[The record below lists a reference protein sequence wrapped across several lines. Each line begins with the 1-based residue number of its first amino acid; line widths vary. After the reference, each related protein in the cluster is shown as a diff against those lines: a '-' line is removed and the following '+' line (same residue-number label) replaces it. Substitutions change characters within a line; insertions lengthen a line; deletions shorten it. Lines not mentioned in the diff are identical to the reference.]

1 MFEISVRSHFSAAHR
16 LVGHEGACAHLHGH
30 NWEVEVFVAGERLN
44 AIGVLVDFRHV
55 KTALQEVMSTL
66 DHRDL
71 NALPELG
78 PGNPTSENLA
88 RHLFE
93 ALAARLD
100 APGCRVAR
108 VRVSET
114 PGTSATYHVAPPD
127 R

>member
-44 AIGVLVDFRHV
+44 SIGVLVDFRHV
-55 KTALQEVMSTL
+55 KTALQEVLGSL

-71 NALPELG
+71 NALSDLG
-78 PGNPTSENLA
+78 AANPTSENLA

-93 ALAARLD
+93 SLSARLNR
-100 APGCRVAR
+100 PGIHVVR

-114 PGTSATYHVAPPD
+114 PGTSASYHAGPPD

>member
-16 LVGHEGACAHLHGH
+16 LVGHEGACARLHGH

-44 AIGVLVDFRHV
+44 SIGILVDFRHV
-55 KTALQEVMSTL
+55 KDALQEAMGTL

-78 PGNPTSENLA
+78 SANPTSENLA
-88 RHLFE
+88 RYLFE
-93 ALAARLD
+93 ALSARLD
-100 APGCRVAR
+100 GPGSRVAR

-114 PGTSATYHVAPPD
+114 PGTSASYHAGPAD

>member
-16 LVGHEGACAHLHGH
+16 LIGHEGACAHLHGH
-30 NWEVEVFVAGERLN
+30 NWEVEVFVAGGELDG
-44 AIGVLVDFRHV
+44 IGVLVDFRNV
-55 KTALQEVMSTL
+55 KTALQEALAAL

-78 PGNPTSENLA
+78 AGNPTSENLA
-88 RHLFE
+88 RHLYQ
-93 ALAARLD
+93 ALAGRLD
-100 APGCRVAR
+100 GPGCRVAR

-114 PGTSATYHVAPPD
+114 PGTSASYYAGPPD